1 MNWYELAKVAHIA
14 VWGYWIGSD
23 LVVNQLTHYLTHAE
37 RMDGPERNRLWRFL
51 LHVDQH
57 PRNALILTVPI
68 GLTLA
73 SMLGLLALGTT
84 GLVVVWVLSAVWF
97 WFMWHVHLRGD
108 SPRGP
113 VLRTWDV
120 RLRYALIAV
129 ALGVGVWS
137 LATKGP
143 LEAGWLAAKLVLF
156 AGVMAAGVGI
166 RLYIHDFLKTWPDI
180 VKHGS
185 TPQREAAIRTS
196 MRRATWVLAV
206 LHALL
211 VVIAYL
217 GYAKP
222 F

>member
-1 MNWYELAKVAHIA
+1 MVGRGGAMVSFA
-14 VWGYWIGSD
+14 
-23 LVVNQLTHYLTHAE
+23 
-37 RMDGPERNRLWRFL
+37 RRLSVTYKR
-51 LHVDQH
+51 
-57 PRNALILTVPI
+57 A
-68 GLTLA
+68 
-73 SMLGLLALGTT
+73 
-84 GLVVVWVLSAVWF
+84 
-97 WFMWHVHLRGD
+97 
-108 SPRGP
+108 
-113 VLRTWDV
+113 
-120 RLRYALIAV
+120 
-129 ALGVGVWS
+129 
-137 LATKGP
+137 
-143 LEAGWLAAKLVLF
+143 